1 MNYET
6 SAGAPLS
13 AGLIQNYFRNLVN
26 QIYKILPMRE
36 NGTPSVGKYIW
47 RLEAE
52 LIGEQSLVSEF
63 REDAYFGSLVG
74 ILQYLNEH
82 MHECSIDQVK
92 QLVFEGISICGK
104 LQDRYG
110 NAGDKDGRME
120 SI

>member
-36 NGTPSVGKYIW
+36 NETPSLGKYVW

-52 LIGEQSLVSEF
+52 LIGGQSLISAI
-63 REDAYFGSLVG
+63 REDAYFGSLVN
-74 ILQYLNEH
+74 ILQYLSEH
-82 MHECSIDQVK
+82 SIDCSVEQVK
-92 QLVFEGISICGK
+92 QLVFEGISICEK
-104 LQDRYG
+104 LQKRYTE
-110 NAGDKDGRME
+110 DGE
-120 SI
+120 